1 MKTRK
6 FVALAFA
13 TMAFA
18 ACSNDD
24 APANGG
30 DQKGEI
36 VDAISVKFVSSGTY
50 ADSGNE
56 AGIKQENELYHAFVF
71 AKEANPEHAASR
83 PGDFTVVEVGTADAA
98 TPITAG
104 SSEGHLGNMATFKG
118 VRQGDNVYVLA
129 NYPDLDLGQAQ
140 TLARGGESSE
150 ANIKAFIASVQKDYL
165 NKLAFSSKKG
175 DKTEPS
181 EGSKYIMA
189 GMGTIPVNPTIAN
202 NTTVIVPVKLD
213 REMAKVF
220 FQASIT
226 NKSQYEAAGKIEFKD
241 EDGIVVARVAKE
253 VSPFTIR
260 DTEWYFPTQA
270 VAGDKD
276 WEVSTWP
283 TAFDGDNKSAIDN
296 TGTAAPF
303 FNNALHNENAKE
315 YRYTWVLNGTTTGGD
330 PTENAAYLYKKD
342 GWMMSPY
349 FYVTPNYSD
358 NSGTATV
365 ISTQATYVGAPH
377 FADADAQTMFVKA
390 YSIYSTTDQ
399 GKFKNKNNANA
410 ITFSDCV
417 WTDEAMQQAN
427 SYFDGIKTNDTEK
440 KKVALACGWASD
452 DAGAAL
458 VTAAIAELATVN
470 KVVSLD
476 AKADAAIIG
485 HLAYYAGKKVYYRA
499 DIANYN
505 EDNTISFKNTERNTY
520 YKIRATIT
528 SLGASSIEDAIN
540 SDGIG
545 MQVEVEVNPWNVV
558 FNDIHM

>member
-6 FVALAFA
+6 LVALAFA

-50 ADSGNE
+50 ADAGIE
-56 AGIKQENELYHAFVF
+56 AGLAQENKLYHAFVF

-83 PGDFTVVEVGTADAA
+83 PGDFTVVEVGSADA
-98 TPITAG
+98 TTSITAG

-129 NYPDLDLGQAQ
+129 NYPDLNLGAAQ
-140 TLARGGESSE
+140 TLARNGENSE
-150 ANIKAFIASVQKDYL
+150 ASIKAFIASVQKDYL

-175 DKTEPS
+175 DKVEPS
-181 EGSKYIMA
+181 DDSKYIMA
-189 GMGTIPVNPTIAN
+189 GMGTIPVSPTIPN

-220 FQASIT
+220 FQASVT
-226 NKSQYEAAGKIEFKD
+226 SDPQYEAAGKIEFKN
-241 EDGIVVARVAKE
+241 EDGIVVARVARK
-253 VSPFTIR
+253 VSPFTIQ
-260 DTEWYFPTQA
+260 DTEWYFPTPA
-270 VAGDKD
+270 VDGDKD
-276 WEVSTWP
+276 WEVPTWL
-283 TAFDGDNKSAIDN
+283 TAFDGDYESATDK
-296 TGTAAPF
+296 GAVAPF
-303 FNNALHNENAKE
+303 FNNALHNETAKE
-315 YRYTWVLNGTTTGGD
+315 YRYTWVLDGTEAGSAAS
-330 PTENAAYLYKKD
+330 NAAHLYKTE

-358 NSGTATV
+358 NSGSATV

-377 FADADAQTMFVKA
+377 FADADAQTLFVKA
-390 YSIYSTTDQ
+390 YSLYSASDQ
-399 GKFKNKNNANA
+399 NKFQKANGGGNA
-410 ITFSDCV
+410 ITFSECV
-417 WTDEAMQQAN
+417 WTDEAMQQVN
-427 SYFDGIKTNDTEK
+427 TYLSSIKGNDNIVGQIAVLCGWTNDTDGK
-440 KKVALACGWASD
+440 KQ
-452 DAGAAL
+452 
-458 VTAAIAELATVN
+458 VTDGITELANVT
-470 KVVSLD
+470 KVVNLD
-476 AKADAAIIG
+476 ATADAATIA

-499 DIANYN
+499 DIANYSD
-505 EDNTISFKNTERNTY
+505 DNTISLKNTERNTY

-545 MQVEVEVNPWNVV
+545 MQVEVTVNPWNVV

>member
-6 FVALAFA
+6 LVALAFA

-50 ADSGNE
+50 ADAGIE
-56 AGIKQENELYHAFVF
+56 AGLAQENKLYHAFVF

-83 PGDFTVVEVGTADAA
+83 PGDFTVVEVGSADA
-98 TPITAG
+98 TIPITAG

-129 NYPDLDLGQAQ
+129 NYPDLNLGAAQ
-140 TLARGGESSE
+140 TLARNGENSE
-150 ANIKAFIASVQKDYL
+150 ASIKAFIASVQKDYL

-175 DKTEPS
+175 DKVEPS
-181 EGSKYIMA
+181 DDSKYIMA
-189 GMGTIPVNPTIAN
+189 GMGTIPVSPTIPN

-220 FQASIT
+220 FQASVT
-226 NKSQYEAAGKIEFKD
+226 SDPQYEAAGKIEFKN
-241 EDGIVVARVAKE
+241 EDGIVVARVARK
-253 VSPFTIR
+253 VSPFTIQ
-260 DTEWYFPTQA
+260 DTEWYFPTPA
-270 VAGDKD
+270 VDGDKD
-276 WEVSTWP
+276 WEVPTWL
-283 TAFDGDNKSAIDN
+283 TAFDGDYESATDK
-296 TGTAAPF
+296 GAVAPF
-303 FNNALHNENAKE
+303 FNNALHNETAKE
-315 YRYTWVLNGTTTGGD
+315 YRYTWVLDGTEVGGAAS
-330 PTENAAYLYKKD
+330 NAAHLYKTE

-358 NSGTATV
+358 NSGSATV

-377 FADADAQTMFVKA
+377 FADADAQTLFVKA
-390 YSIYSTTDQ
+390 YSLYSASAQ
-399 GKFKNKNNANA
+399 NKFQKANGGGNA
-410 ITFSDCV
+410 ITFSECV
-417 WTDEAMQQAN
+417 WTDEAMQQVN
-427 SYFDGIKTNDTEK
+427 TYLSSIKGNDNIVGQIAVLCGWTNDTDGK
-440 KKVALACGWASD
+440 KQ
-452 DAGAAL
+452 
-458 VTAAIAELATVN
+458 VTDGIVELANVT
-470 KVVSLD
+470 KVVNLD
-476 AKADAAIIG
+476 ATADAATIA

-499 DIANYN
+499 DIANYSD
-505 EDNTISFKNTERNTY
+505 DNTISLKNTERNTY

-545 MQVEVEVNPWNVV
+545 MQVEVTVNPWNVV